1 MLSRFRRAL
10 AWSVGCSQ
18 TLHSLHATARAL
30 RRHFSSSMSAG
41 SLGPGIKHTQIPL
54 WTMSRN
60 CAGKPGAQHGCANR
74 HHGLRRRSACS
85 PSLLTG
91 GQVQNERVL
100 FHYNGHGV
108 PQPTANGEIW
118 VFNRNF
124 TQYIPV
130 SIHDLSSWL
139 GQPAIYVLDCSHA
152 GLILDSLLHASSPH
166 VHAGRDAHSL
176 PAASGGGEAFRSPLT
191 QDGGAHQEIIVLAAC
206 GSDQQL
212 PQDSDLCAD
221 IFTACLTTPIRVAMR
236 WCAYGTSC

>member
-1 MLSRFRRAL
+1 
-10 AWSVGCSQ
+10 
-18 TLHSLHATARAL
+18 
-30 RRHFSSSMSAG
+30 
-41 SLGPGIKHTQIPL
+41 
-54 WTMSRN
+54 
-60 CAGKPGAQHGCANR
+60 
-74 HHGLRRRSACS
+74 
-85 PSLLTG
+85 
-91 GQVQNERVL
+91 VL

-152 GLILDSLLHASSPH
+152 GLILDSLLHAGPQTYST
-166 VHAGRDAHSL
+166 VHGDDPGGVKDGQRTL
-176 PAASGGGEAFRSPLT
+176 P
-191 QDGGAHQEIIVLAAC
+191 QDSNSQQEIIVLAAC
-206 GSDQQL
+206 GADQQL

-236 WCAYGTSC
+236 WYVLACDKTLQPCNALCLSLQS

>member
-1 MLSRFRRAL
+1 M
-10 AWSVGCSQ
+10 
-18 TLHSLHATARAL
+18 
-30 RRHFSSSMSAG
+30 
-41 SLGPGIKHTQIPL
+41 
-54 WTMSRN
+54 
-60 CAGKPGAQHGCANR
+60 
-74 HHGLRRRSACS
+74 
-85 PSLLTG
+85 
-91 GQVQNERVL
+91 QNERVL

-152 GLILDSLLHASSPH
+152 GLILDSLLHAGPPPPSQT
-166 VHAGRDAHSL
+166 VHGGNAVLGAGKDAHQAPL
-176 PAASGGGEAFRSPLT
+176 PQESNS
-191 QDGGAHQEIIVLAAC
+191 QQEIIVLAAC

-236 WCAYGTSC
+236 WYAP